1 MNTETGKVYEGAEI
15 DAARARGEKLA
26 SISHLAA
33 ERIREGRRL
42 LAIDKRKMRLAARRV
57 RERKTKKQSA
67 ALQRM
72 QKASR
77 KANRRR

>member
-1 MNTETGKVYEGAEI
+1 MNTAVVRPMNTDTGKVYEGAEI

-26 SISHLAA
+26 TISHLAA
-33 ERIREGRRL
+33 ERIRKGRQL
-42 LAIDKRKMRLAARRV
+42 LAERERERRTKKRRRV
-57 RERKTKKQSA
+57 RDG
-67 ALQRM
+67 L

>member
-15 DAARARGEKLA
+15 DAAIARGEKLA
-26 SISHLAA
+26 TISHVAA
-33 ERIREGRRL
+33 ARIREGRRL
-42 LAIDKRKMRLAARRV
+42 LAIKMRA
-57 RERKTKKQSA
+57 REREHKTKKQRRVRDR
-67 ALQRM
+67 Q

>member
-1 MNTETGKVYEGAEI
+1 MNTDTGKVYEGAEI

-26 SISHLAA
+26 TISHLAA
-33 ERIREGRRL
+33 ERIRKGRQL
-42 LAIDKRKMRLAARRV
+42 LAERERERRTKKRRRV
-57 RERKTKKQSA
+57 RDG
-67 ALQRM
+67 L

>member
-15 DAARARGEKLA
+15 DAALARGEKLA
-26 SISHLAA
+26 TISHQAA
-33 ERIREGRRL
+33 ERIRKGRQL
-42 LAIDKRKMRLAARRV
+42 LAARE
-57 RERKTKKQSA
+57 RERRTRKRRRVHDG
-67 ALQRM
+67 L